1 MASKGP
7 IVRGF
12 VYTSVVSKPPKP
24 PVEALPEFTAAL
36 KKNKAAR
43 AAYASLSPSCQR
55 EYLEWIA
62 EAKRVETRERRIAQ
76 ALERIAEGK
85 QRN

>member
-1 MASKGP
+1 M
-7 IVRGF
+7 VRSF

-24 PVEALPEFTAAL
+24 PVEPPAEFTAAL
-36 KKNKAAR
+36 KKNRAAN

-62 EAKRVETRERRIAQ
+62 NAKRPETRERRIEQ